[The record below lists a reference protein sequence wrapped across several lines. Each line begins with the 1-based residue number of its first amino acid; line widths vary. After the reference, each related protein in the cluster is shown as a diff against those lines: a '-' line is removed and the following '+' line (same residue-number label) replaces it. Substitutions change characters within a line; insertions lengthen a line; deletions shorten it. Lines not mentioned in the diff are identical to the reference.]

1 MSGSTGDCRE
11 IAQTTLPIV
20 ISIDNQQGS
29 CDSFHP
35 HPHPPTPLHE
45 PQHLPVIK
53 RNLTAPLL
61 DLTRH
66 YPVVTVTGPRQS
78 GKTTLCRTVF
88 PDRPYISLE
97 GMDTRTYAR
106 EDPRGFLRE
115 YRHGAVIDEVQRA
128 PDLTSYLQEVVDED
142 PQPGR
147 FVLTGSQ
154 HFGLSQAVS
163 QSLAGRVGV
172 LYLLPPGLDELARFE
187 APPRDLLEV
196 LWTGAYPRI
205 HDRRIP
211 PHVWLR
217 DYFATYVERD
227 VRSLR
232 NVTNL
237 EAFSAFVRTAAGRT
251 ASEVG
256 LSALASDVGVRH
268 NTIRA
273 WLTVLEASFLVFR
286 MPAYRS
292 NVRKRRI
299 KAPKLHFL
307 DSGLACH
314 LLGIRSAEELR
325 HHPLR
330 GAIFESWV
338 TSEVFKAVTHR
349 GEQPRLS
356 HYRAAGTEVDLVVE
370 QGTRLV
376 LAEAKAGST
385 ITPRFFGGIGRL
397 AGELEGAGLAVA
409 KRLVYGGDQRQSRG
423 GTEVVPWRRLL
434 EVDW

>member
-1 MSGSTGDCRE
+1 MP
-11 IAQTTLPIV
+11 PI
-20 ISIDNQQGS
+20 
-29 CDSFHP
+29 
-35 HPHPPTPLHE
+35 E
-45 PQHLPVIK
+45 
-53 RNLTAPLL
+53 RNLAVPLL
-61 DLTRH
+61 DRTRH

-88 PDRPYISLE
+88 PDRPYVSLE
-97 GMDTRTYAR
+97 GMDMRAYAR

-115 YRHGAVIDEVQRA
+115 YRDGAVIDEVQRA
-128 PDLTSYLQEVVDED
+128 PDLTSYLQEVVDEN
-142 PQPGR
+142 PEPGR

-154 HFGLSQAVS
+154 HFGLSEAVS

-172 LYLLPPGLDELARFE
+172 LYLLPPGLDELARFA
-187 APPRDLLEV
+187 APPQELLDV

-211 PHVWLR
+211 PDVWLR

-232 NVTNL
+232 NVTDL
-237 EAFSAFVRTAAGRT
+237 EAFSAFVRMAAGRT
-251 ASEVG
+251 GLEIS

-273 WLTVLEASFLVFR
+273 WLSVLEASFLAMRV
-286 MPAYRS
+286 PAYRS
-292 NVRKRRI
+292 NLRKRQI
-299 KAPKLHFL
+299 KAPKLHFM

-314 LLGIRSAEELR
+314 LLGIRSAGELR

-338 TSEVFKAVTHR
+338 ASEVFKTITHR
-349 GEQPRLS
+349 GEQPRLG
-356 HYRAAGTEVDLVVE
+356 HYRAAGTEVDLVVDI
-370 QGTRLV
+370 GARLV

-385 ITPRFFGGIGRL
+385 VTPRFFGGMRRL
-397 AGELEGAGLAVA
+397 GGELESAGFAVDR
-409 KRLVYGGDQRQSRG
+409 RLVYGGEVRQSRG
-423 GTEVVPWRRLL
+423 GAEVVPWNRLL
-434 EVDW
+434 ELPW